1 MSGIRWL
8 VGVWLAVSL
17 PALGAD
23 KRNLYAQNQGQKQA
37 EVVQISLWTVHA
49 TNKKQGVDG
58 GLKRIAK
65 HLRNLNY
72 TGFVLLGKE
81 KAGLQAQG
89 KKQFNIVGEK
99 VVEVTVLDRNEK
111 RARVRVQ
118 VHSPK
123 GKLLDT
129 TVSIRRN
136 GFFMVA
142 GPKHKKGVLVL
153 PIFARY

>member
-1 MSGIRWL
+1 MNGIRWFIGL
-8 VGVWLAVSL
+8 WLAFSL
-17 PALGAD
+17 PALGAGKGD
-23 KRNLYAQNQGQKQA
+23 LYAQNGAQSQA
-37 EVVQISLWTVHA
+37 DAVQISLWTVHA
-49 TNKKQGVDG
+49 TNKTQGVDK

-65 HLRNLNY
+65 HLHNLNY
-72 TGFVLLGKE
+72 TGFALLGKK
-81 KAGLQAQG
+81 KAELPVQG
-89 KKQFNIVGEK
+89 KRRFHIVGEK
-99 VVEVTVLDRNEK
+99 TVEVTVLERGEK

-142 GPKHKKGVLVL
+142 GPKYKKGVLVL

>member
-1 MSGIRWL
+1 MSGICRL
-8 VGVWLAVSL
+8 VGLWLAFSL
-17 PALGAD
+17 PALAAGTGD
-23 KRNLYAQNQGQKQA
+23 LYAENDPQA
-37 EVVQISLWTVHA
+37 KTDVVQISLWTVHA
-49 TNKKQGVDG
+49 TNKTQGVDK

-65 HLRNLNY
+65 HLHNLNY
-72 TGFVLLGKE
+72 TGFALLGKE
-81 KAGLQAQG
+81 KAGLSVQAT
-89 KKQFNIVGEK
+89 KRFNIVGGK
-99 VVEVTVLDRNEK
+99 SVEVTVLDRDEK

-118 VHSPK
+118 VYSAK